1 MDEFRYIRVERING
15 SVVVRFTEPNLR
27 DQIIAECIG
36 LEVEQVMRS
45 ERPIKL
51 IVDFTD
57 VRSIASPV
65 ISALLVLR
73 EKAIAEAIGFGLCN
87 VPVPI
92 REIYRTLQ
100 LEGTRFQVYDSVEH
114 ALRAPS
120 VIESNRPNAQMED

>member
-1 MDEFRYIRVERING
+1 MDEFRYIRVERVDG
-15 SVVVRFTEPNLR
+15 SLVVRFTESNLR
-27 DQIIAECIG
+27 DNAIAECIR
-36 LEVEQVMRS
+36 LEVDQVMQR
-45 ERPIKL
+45 EHPIKL

-73 EKAIAEAIGFGLCN
+73 EKAVAESISFGLCN

-100 LEGTRFQVYDSVEH
+100 LEGTRFVVYDSVQQ
-114 ALRAPS
+114 ALRAPG
-120 VIESNRPNAQMED
+120 VVESNRPSAQMED

>member
-1 MDEFRYIRVERING
+1 MDDFRYIRVEKVDG
-15 SVVVRFTEPNLR
+15 SLVVRFTEPNLR

-36 LEVEQVMRS
+36 LEVEQAMRQ

-65 ISALLVLR
+65 ISSLLVLR
-73 EKAIAEAIGFGLCN
+73 EKAVAESIVFGLCN

-114 ALRAPS
+114 ALRAPG
-120 VIESNRPNAQMED
+120 VIESNRPSAQMED

>member
-1 MDEFRYIRVERING
+1 MDKFRYIRVERMNG
-15 SVVVRFTEPNLR
+15 SAVVRFTEPNLR
-27 DQIIAECIG
+27 DNIIAECIG
-36 LEVEQVMRS
+36 LEVERVMRE

-51 IVDFTD
+51 IVDFSG

-73 EKAIAEAIGFGLCN
+73 EKAAAESISFGLCN

-100 LEGTRFQVYDSVEH
+100 LEGTRFQVFDSVEH
-114 ALRAPS
+114 ALRAPG
-120 VIESNRPNAQMED
+120 VIETNRPSAQMED

>member
-1 MDEFRYIRVERING
+1 MDKFRYIRVERVDG
-15 SVVVRFTEPNLR
+15 SAVVRFTEPNLR
-27 DQIIAECIG
+27 DNIVAECIG
-36 LEVEQVMRS
+36 FEVEQVMRD

-73 EKAIAEAIGFGLCN
+73 EKALAESIGFGLCN

-100 LEGTRFQVYDSVEH
+100 LEGTRFQVFDSVEQ

-120 VIESNRPNAQMED
+120 VIETNQPRSQMED

>member
-1 MDEFRYIRVERING
+1 MDEFRYIRVQRVDG
-15 SVVVRFTEPNLR
+15 SVVVRFTEANLR

-36 LEVEQVMRS
+36 FEVQQVMRE

-73 EKAIAEAIGFGLCN
+73 EKAVSDSISFGLCN

-100 LEGTRFQVYDSVEH
+100 LEGTRFQVYDSVDH
-114 ALRAPS
+114 ALRAPG
-120 VIESNRPNAQMED
+120 VIESNRPGAQMED